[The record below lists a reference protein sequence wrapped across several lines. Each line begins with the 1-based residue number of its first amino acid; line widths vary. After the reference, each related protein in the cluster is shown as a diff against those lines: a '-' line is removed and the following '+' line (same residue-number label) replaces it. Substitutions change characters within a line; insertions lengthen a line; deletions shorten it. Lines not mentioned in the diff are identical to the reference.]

1 MSRMLMPES
10 SSEIISSRGDPNLL
24 AETHKLLGNM
34 FPEDRV
40 SFIEIL
46 GLAAVYGLWGVRR
59 CHGESPSRLRRKSRS
74 DCLG

>member
-10 SSEIISSRGDPNLL
+10 SSEINLLWGDPNLL

-59 CHGESPSRLRRKSRS
+59 CHGKSPSRLRRKFRS